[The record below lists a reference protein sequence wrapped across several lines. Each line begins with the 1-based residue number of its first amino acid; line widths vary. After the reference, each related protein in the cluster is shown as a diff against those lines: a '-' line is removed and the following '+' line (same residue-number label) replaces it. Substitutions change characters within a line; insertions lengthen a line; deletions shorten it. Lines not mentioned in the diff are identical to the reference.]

1 MGATARLIKMVEDEA
16 RVQTS
21 INPDCLEALVSKVA
35 VNLTACFRLE
45 LKNER
50 EHWYQYPSLQR

>member
-1 MGATARLIKMVEDEA
+1 MVEDEA